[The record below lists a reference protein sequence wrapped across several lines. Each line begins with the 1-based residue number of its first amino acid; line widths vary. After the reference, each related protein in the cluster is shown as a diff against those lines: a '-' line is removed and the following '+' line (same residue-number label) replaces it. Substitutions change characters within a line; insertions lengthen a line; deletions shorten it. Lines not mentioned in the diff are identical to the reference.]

1 LDRISTHS
9 GRSEKLAVGTCVG
22 HTLSNCIVRP
32 AKICHG
38 LGQDIDLTAF
48 NELCSGTGKRKLSE
62 RRGRWW
68 PSSGRSTS
76 TPRRPWSSTVLARR
90 RLQRC
95 RQAVKDKTMNDK
107 FNQEQLHWAKEGHI
121 VGVADS
127 RMQEVASRMKN
138 NITSIINVDNTMATS
153 LGKPG
158 GSAETAK
165 EIPGKHPTKL
175 LSNILLPGQDSD
187 RGGEKGHEVQH
198 QGTGAVQD
206 QDLCGAV
213 GQQQCD
219 VGEDE
224 PGHVH
229 DGVGR
234 LDAPTCSGGANQMGQ
249 GGEGGG
255 LEQHPDGAGDEGG
268 RGARVRDGGVVQRLA
283 QSFTERLRHPEEGVS
298 PGYVKSRRKR
308 KPDGLVQSRIYLFT
322 KQEKNVPS
330 AGLNLIPSGGPWEI
344 KKNERGFKRGLG
356 DQTGGPIAVK
366 RLRKD

>member
-1 LDRISTHS
+1 
-9 GRSEKLAVGTCVG
+9 
-22 HTLSNCIVRP
+22 
-32 AKICHG
+32 
-38 LGQDIDLTAF
+38 
-48 NELCSGTGKRKLSE
+48 
-62 RRGRWW
+62 
-68 PSSGRSTS
+68 
-76 TPRRPWSSTVLARR
+76 
-90 RLQRC
+90 
-95 RQAVKDKTMNDK
+95 
-107 FNQEQLHWAKEGHI
+107 
-121 VGVADS
+121 
-127 RMQEVASRMKN
+127 MKN

-175 LSNILLPGQDSD
+175 LSNILLPGQDTD
-187 RGGEKGHEVQH
+187 RGGEKGREVQH

-229 DGVGR
+229 DGVDW
-234 LDAPTCSGGANQMGQ
+234 LDAPTCSVGANQMGQ
-249 GGEGGG
+249 GG
-255 LEQHPDGAGDEGG
+255 EQHPDGAGDEGG
-268 RGARVRDGGVVQRLA
+268 RGARVRDGGVVRRLA

-356 DQTGGPIAVK
+356 DQMGGPIAVK